1 MAKKGGDKS
10 QKRFNTSKIRFQEVK
25 SGTWSIKSTPGP
37 FNAQSSIPLGFL
49 LRNLIGVGRTL
60 RETKI
65 ALNEG
70 KIQVNGKTR
79 RDYRFSTGF
88 HDTVSVNGLENDY
101 RIIYNEKGRLAV
113 KEEKKSGKKS
123 KYCKIKDK
131 KKSKDGKIQ
140 LTTNDGRSI
149 FVEKGDF
156 STGDSIE
163 IELPSQNILNT
174 LKFEKG
180 AKIAIVGGKH
190 AGTHGTV
197 SEIKQGSM
205 KSKSIIKIK
214 SGSKE
219 FETTAKNAFVVGEEK

>member
-10 QKRFNTSKIRFQEVK
+10 LKRFNTSKIRFQEVK

-37 FNAQSSIPLGFL
+37 FNAESSVPLGFL
-49 LRNLIGVGRTL
+49 LRDLIGVGRTL
-60 RETKI
+60 HETKI

-70 KIQVNGKTR
+70 KVSVNGKTR
-79 RDYRFSTGF
+79 RDYRFSVGF
-88 HDTVSVNGLENDY
+88 HDIVSVEGLEQDY
-101 RIIYNEKGRLAV
+101 RVFYDEKGRLAV
-113 KEEKKSGKKS
+113 KEEKKSDKKS

-131 KKSKDGKIQ
+131 KKSKGGRIQ

-149 FVEKGDF
+149 FVEKGEF
-156 STGDSIE
+156 NAGDSIE

-180 AKIAIVGGKH
+180 AKIAIIGGKH
-190 AGTHGTV
+190 SGIYGTV
-197 SEIKQGSM
+197 SKIKPGSM

-219 FETTAKNAFVVGEEK
+219 FETTAENAFVVGEEK